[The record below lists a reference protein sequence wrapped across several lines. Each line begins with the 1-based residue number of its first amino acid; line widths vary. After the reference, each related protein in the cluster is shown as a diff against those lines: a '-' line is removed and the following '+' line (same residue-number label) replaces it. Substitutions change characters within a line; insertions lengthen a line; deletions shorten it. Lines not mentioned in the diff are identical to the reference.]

1 MGTALEVGD
10 YSEHAA
16 SEGAAAVAVAYVS
29 LRVDGHTRY
38 GVGEH
43 ADVVIASF
51 RAIVSAYNR
60 LRG

>member
-1 MGTALEVGD
+1 MGTALEIND
-10 YSEHAA
+10 YAEHAA
-16 SEGAAAVAVAYVS
+16 SVGASARAVAYVA
-29 LRVDGHTRY
+29 LRAEGQARY

-43 ADVVIASF
+43 EDVVIASF